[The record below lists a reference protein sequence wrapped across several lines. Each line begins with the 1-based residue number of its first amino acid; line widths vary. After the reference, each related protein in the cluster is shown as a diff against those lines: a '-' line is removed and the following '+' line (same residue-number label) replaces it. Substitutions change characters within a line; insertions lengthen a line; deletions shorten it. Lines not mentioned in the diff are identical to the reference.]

1 MSVLG
6 RDERPRS
13 SADALELL
21 VVYGNRGW
29 LKPPPPEEG
38 LTEGMTRQEY
48 GSRRLTGTA
57 RPTLDVGDAP
67 EAAASAVALFEVGGA
82 SLLSICGTI
91 ELKRARA
98 GRSRYYRMVL
108 DRTG

>member
-1 MSVLG
+1 VNAIGGNRDHPDITERVFEEEEREERLTGTVRPTRAGECSVSG

-21 VVYGNRGW
+21 VGYGNRGW

-48 GSRRLTGTA
+48 GSRRLTGTV
-57 RPTLDVGDAP
+57 RPTLDVG
-67 EAAASAVALFEVGGA
+67 
-82 SLLSICGTI
+82 
-91 ELKRARA
+91 
-98 GRSRYYRMVL
+98 
-108 DRTG
+108 